1 VWDPAPTSVGKNK
14 FYVSFIDDY
23 SKFAWIFLLK
33 HKSEVFTKFH
43 EFQQHVERL
52 LNWEILAMQTD
63 WGGEYQT
70 LTSFFTRIGISHLA
84 SCLHTHQ

>member
-1 VWDPAPTSVGKNK
+1 MWCVMLVNVAKVINSCFLDLLACQKIPVWDPAPTSVGKNK

-43 EFQQHVERL
+43 EFQQHVCDIL
-52 LNWEILAMQTD
+52 SLNNDGQ
-63 WGGEYQT
+63 
-70 LTSFFTRIGISHLA
+70 S
-84 SCLHTHQ
+84 